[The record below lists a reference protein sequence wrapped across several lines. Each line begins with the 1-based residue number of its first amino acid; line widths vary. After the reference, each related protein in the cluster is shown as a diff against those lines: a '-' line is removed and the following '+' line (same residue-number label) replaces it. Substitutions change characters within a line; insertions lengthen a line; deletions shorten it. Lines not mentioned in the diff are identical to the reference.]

1 MRKLS
6 VSDMVMGSI
15 LIFCVILTIVL
26 MALNVNKYNIKKRN
40 GDQPQPQQGYTDANI
55 LESRLIV
62 SDHDKRVDG
71 ISNQLSNCLIFD
83 REQCY
88 YNVYI
93 ERGFNMNDVVTK
105 DGVMQFST
113 KYNSDIQHHRNIAKK
128 PLQIEMGL
136 AK

>member
-1 MRKLS
+1 MNKLS
-6 VSDMVMGSI
+6 VSDKVMGSI
-15 LIFCVILTIVL
+15 LAVCCMLTFVFMGLFINDQNL
-26 MALNVNKYNIKKRN
+26 KKRIN
-40 GDQPQPQQGYTDANI
+40 TQPQQGYTDANI

-62 SDHDKRVDG
+62 ADHDKRVDG

-88 YNVYI
+88 YNIYI
-93 ERGFNMNDVVTK
+93 ERGFDMNDVVTK

-113 KYNSDIQHHRNIAKK
+113 KYNNDIQHHRNIAKK